1 MKYFLKN
8 YETAEEVK
16 KDYLELV
23 KKNHPDNGGNTET
36 FKEIQNEYIEIYEIY
51 KNIHKNKNGEKY
63 ETKKDSE
70 DLKKYKII
78 IDEIVTLDGIDID
91 IIGCWLWVSGRTY
104 EHREKLKKIGLKY
117 SAQKKAWY
125 YHEGKYKKKTAETGG
140 LDDLKEMWGCK
151 NIKETKK
158 IAA

>member
-1 MKYFLKN
+1 MKYFKKN

-16 KDYLELV
+16 KDYLEFV
-23 KKNHPDNGGNTET
+23 KKNHPDNGGDEET

-63 ETKKDSE
+63 ETKNDSE
-70 DLKKYKII
+70 DLKKYKKI
-78 IDEIVTLDGIDID
+78 IDEIVTIDGIDID
-91 IIGCWLWVSGRTY
+91 IIGSWLWVSGRTY
-104 EHREKLKKIGLKY
+104 EHKEKLKKIGLKY
-117 SAQKKAWY
+117 SAHKKAWY
-125 YHEGKYKKKTAETGG
+125 YHEGTYKKKTAETGD
-140 LDDLKEMWGCK
+140 LDDLKKRWGYQ